1 MTGVTLIAWPALSA
15 ALGGVSKPSVAR
27 WERAGRFPRR
37 VKIGPNRVAWIRQE
51 IDDWILTMRKQE
63 AVG

>member
-15 ALGGVSKPSVAR
+15 ALGGVSKPSVDR